1 MDRGRCPPREATR
14 HRRPGGRGNAAA
26 VTSRPTSLSEEV
38 TLIDDAGVERRFT
51 LHDAFDLDGVTFYLV
66 EDTSDPDR
74 VLLLRE
80 TEGGLETVDAD
91 EFKRVMEALEE
102 DRVE

>member
-1 MDRGRCPPREATR
+1 VAE
-14 HRRPGGRGNAAA
+14 H
-26 VTSRPTSLSEEV
+26 V
-38 TLIDDAGVERRFT
+38 TLVDESGAERRFV
-51 LHDAFDLDGVTFYLV
+51 LHDAFDHDGVAYYLV
-66 EDTSDPDR
+66 EDAADSER

-80 TEGGLETVDAD
+80 SDSGLETVDGD

>member
-1 MDRGRCPPREATR
+1 M
-14 HRRPGGRGNAAA
+14 
-26 VTSRPTSLSEEV
+26 
-38 TLIDDAGVERRFT
+38 TLVDDAGAERRFK
-51 LHDAFDLDGVTFYLV
+51 LHDAFDLDGVTYYLV
-66 EDTSDPDR
+66 EDASDPER

-80 TEGGLETVDAD
+80 LEGGLETVDGD